1 MMNSLFSK
9 LFLAFWISL
18 VLFVGL
24 TLVATSYYL
33 DHTKSLDIDTDPRS
47 RLRDLQKEGQRIAQ
61 TRGLEGLKAWI
72 NKVDEREAVPY
83 LLIDRQNEDILGRE
97 VNRHLLRKRPP
108 PPVRWLNQRRSPS
121 KGHHVIE
128 MIDGQVF
135 RLIPDYRSVTLSRV
149 LSRPR
154 VIAIPLV
161 IATLISILVSFFL
174 ARYFTRP
181 LRKLS
186 DATHH
191 FASGEWSTRVAPEL
205 GNRKD
210 EITSLANDF
219 DSMAE
224 KIQRLLDS
232 HMRLLGDV
240 SHELRSPLARLQ
252 VALGLIRQKN
262 PQSMTELDRIE
273 LEAEQLNELIAQI
286 LTLSRLNAGTQPL
299 RSQSIPLDKLLDEVL
314 ERVRY
319 EWQDNPEVINLV
331 RSESV
336 ELEGDSSM
344 IGSALENI
352 IRNAIKYSPS
362 GKPAEVELVSQSGP
376 LDENTR
382 LAIVAVRDY
391 GPGVPEDEI
400 NQIFEPFYRVSE
412 ARDRDSGGYGLG
424 LAIARQFV
432 SLHNGEIT
440 ASNCD
445 DGGLK
450 VEISLPVSLTE

>member
-1 MMNSLFSK
+1 MNSVFSK
-9 LFLAFWISL
+9 LFLSFWISL

-24 TLVATSYYL
+24 TLVVTSYYL
-33 DHTKSLDIDTDPRS
+33 DHTKSLDIDSDPRS
-47 RLRDLQKEGQRIAQ
+47 RLRDLQKEAQRVAQ
-61 TRGLEGLKAWI
+61 THGAEGLKAWI
-72 NKVDEREAVPY
+72 KKVDEREAVPY
-83 LLIDRQNEDILGRE
+83 LLIDRHDKDILGRE

-108 PPVRWLNQRRSPS
+108 PSARWSNERRSRS
-121 KGHHVIE
+121 KGHHVVE
-128 MIDGQVF
+128 LVDGQIY

-186 DATHH
+186 EATHH

-205 GNRKD
+205 GKRKD

-262 PQSMTELDRIE
+262 PQSMAELDRIE

-314 ERVRY
+314 ERIRY
-319 EWQDNPEVINLV
+319 ERQSDPEVINLV
-331 RSESV
+331 RSESI

-344 IGSALENI
+344 IGSVLENV
-352 IRNAIKYSPS
+352 IRNAIKYSPL
-362 GKPAEVELVSQSGP
+362 GKQVDVELFSRFANHDAKTCQAVV
-376 LDENTR
+376 L
-382 LAIVAVRDY
+382 VRDY
-391 GPGVPEDEI
+391 GPGVPDEEI
-400 NQIFEPFYRVSE
+400 NRIFEPFYRVGE

-432 SLHNGEIT
+432 SLHDGRMT

-445 DGGLK
+445 DEGLM
-450 VEISLPVSLTE
+450 VEISLPVLSAG